1 MSSAFMRSLKR
12 NTVHYNSSPSTV
24 EELELAGAEA
34 AEPPAARTLERVRER
49 MYARDWA
56 RLGLAHA
63 PFRLAHANAVY
74 TLCRRY
80 SFLRHHD

>member
-1 MSSAFMRSLKR
+1 MITRTQL
-12 NTVHYNSSPSTV
+12 SPEHVNAPTV
-24 EELELAGAEA
+24 EELEMAGAEA

-49 MYARDWA
+49 IYARDWA

-74 TLCRRY
+74 TLCRR
-80 SFLRHHD
+80 